1 MFRKQ
6 QGIKCKIDSEVEIK
20 QKINIEKM
28 KSVFRKQMK
37 VLVTGGAGFIGFH
50 LVNKLLEEGHEIICV
65 DNMNEYYDPELKKA
79 RLELINDKIEF
90 YKIDIADKDKLE
102 DVFKKHKIEKIC
114 HLAAQAGVRYSLEN
128 PFVYANSNYVGTTN
142 ILEFAKRYEVKHVV
156 FASTSSA
163 YGLNKKMPFK
173 EDDRV
178 DTPISIYAAS
188 KRACELL
195 AFSYNHLFGLNVTCL
210 RFFTVY
216 GPYGRP
222 DMALFKFTK
231 KILNGEAIDVYN
243 NGDMKRDFTYV
254 GDIVSGFV
262 KALENPDGLQI
273 INLGHGAPVH
283 LMDFIKVIENK
294 LGKKAEI
301 NFMPMQ
307 PGDVKETFA
316 DTSKAKKL
324 LGYEAKVDVEEGVRK
339 FIEWYKE
346 YYNVN

>member
-1 MFRKQ
+1 M
-6 QGIKCKIDSEVEIK
+6 KI
-20 QKINIEKM
+20 
-28 KSVFRKQMK
+28 
-37 VLVTGGAGFIGFH
+37 LVTGGAGFIGFH
-50 LVNKLLEEGHEIICV
+50 LVNKLLEEGNDVVCV
-65 DNMNEYYDPELKKA
+65 DNMNKYYDPELKRA
-79 RLELINDKIEF
+79 RLELIKDKIEF
-90 YKIDIADKDKLE
+90 YEIDIADKDKLE
-102 DVFKKHKIEKIC
+102 EVFKKHKIEQIC

-128 PFVYANSNYVGTTN
+128 PFVYAESNYVGTTN
-142 ILEFAKRYEVKHVV
+142 ILEFAKRYKIEHVV

-231 KILNGEAIDVYN
+231 KILSGEVIDVYN

-262 KALENPDGLQI
+262 KALETPKGFQI

-283 LMDFIKVIENK
+283 LMDFIKIIEK
-294 LGKKAEI
+294 ELGKKAEI

-316 DTSKAKKL
+316 DTSKAKEL
-324 LGYEAKVDVEEGVRK
+324 LGYEAKVDVEEGVKK
-339 FIEWYKE
+339 FIDWYKE
-346 YYNVN
+346 YYNIN

>member
-1 MFRKQ
+1 M
-6 QGIKCKIDSEVEIK
+6 KI
-20 QKINIEKM
+20 
-28 KSVFRKQMK
+28 
-37 VLVTGGAGFIGFH
+37 LVTGGAGFIGFH
-50 LVNKLLEEGHEIICV
+50 LVNKLLEEGNDVVCV
-65 DNMNEYYDPELKKA
+65 DNMNKYYDPELKRA
-79 RLELINDKIEF
+79 RLKLIKDRIQF
-90 YKIDIADKDKLE
+90 YEIDIADKDKLE
-102 DVFKKHKIEKIC
+102 EIFKKHKIEKIC

-128 PFVYANSNYVGTTN
+128 PFVYAESNYVGTTN
-142 ILEFAKRYEVKHVV
+142 ILEFAKRYKIEHVV

-178 DTPISIYAAS
+178 DTPVSIYAAS

-231 KILNGEAIDVYN
+231 KILSGEVIDVYN

-262 KALENPDGLQI
+262 KALKTPKGFQI

-283 LMDFIKVIENK
+283 LMDFIKIIEK
-294 LGKKAEI
+294 ELGKKAEI

-316 DTSKAKKL
+316 DTSKAKEL
-324 LGYEAKVDVEEGVRK
+324 LGYEAKVDVEEGVKK
-339 FIEWYKE
+339 FIDWYKE
-346 YYNVN
+346 YYNIN

>member
-1 MFRKQ
+1 M
-6 QGIKCKIDSEVEIK
+6 KI
-20 QKINIEKM
+20 
-28 KSVFRKQMK
+28 
-37 VLVTGGAGFIGFH
+37 LVTGGAGFIGFH
-50 LVNKLLEEGHEIICV
+50 LVNKLLEEGNDVVCV
-65 DNMNEYYDPELKKA
+65 DNMNKYYDPELKRA
-79 RLELINDKIEF
+79 RLELIKDKIEF
-90 YKIDIADKDKLE
+90 YEIDIADKDKLE
-102 DVFKKHKIEKIC
+102 EVFKKHKIEQIC

-128 PFVYANSNYVGTTN
+128 PFVYAESNYVGTTN
-142 ILEFAKRYEVKHVV
+142 ILEFAKRYKIEHVV

-231 KILNGEAIDVYN
+231 KILSGEVIDVYN

-262 KALENPDGLQI
+262 KALETPKGFQI

-283 LMDFIKVIENK
+283 LMDFIKIIEK
-294 LGKKAEI
+294 ELGKKAEI

-316 DTSKAKKL
+316 DTSKAKEL
-324 LGYEAKVDVEEGVRK
+324 LGYEAKVDVEEGVKK
-339 FIEWYKE
+339 FIKWYKE
-346 YYNVN
+346 YYNID